1 MTKKIEYTEEHKE
14 RLLVQASE
22 CLQYLNY
29 TAIHKVMVALDW
41 TWTST
46 VNVYGESRVPTR
58 EEIMNKARHILIR
71 AVDDFIELGN
81 KDIFGGTA
89 GFDYRIKYWKKDD
102 KFTIDFG
109 FYVSTWD
116 SGYE

>member
-1 MTKKIEYTEEHKE
+1 MTKKIKYTKKHKE
-14 RLLVQASE
+14 RLLTQANE

-29 TAIHKVMVALDW
+29 DKIHKAMMALNW
-41 TWTST
+41 TWAS
-46 VNVYGESRVPTR
+46 VLDVYGNPRVPYK
-58 EEIMNKARHILIR
+58 EEVMGKARQILIR
-71 AVDDFIELGN
+71 AVDDFIALGK

-89 GFDYRIKYWKKDD
+89 GFDYRIKYWKKDE